1 MTLSKEYIRKQI
13 LNELR
18 PVGRAG
24 MAPKYAVSF
33 ITAEFPGIR
42 PESVLEDIDYL
53 VGKGLLEFFA
63 SPISAGD
70 RRVRITS
77 AGIDFL
83 ESENSP
89 V

>member
-1 MTLSKEYIRKQI
+1 MKLSKEFIRKQV
-13 LNELR
+13 LKELR
-18 PVGRAG
+18 PTGRSG

-33 ITAEFPGIR
+33 ITAEFPSVK
-42 PESVLEDIDYL
+42 PESVLEDIEYL
-53 VGKGLLEFFA
+53 AGKGLLEFFA

-70 RRVRITS
+70 KRVRITA

-83 ESENSP
+83 ENENSP